1 MLQDS
6 EFATSSIVGV
16 VATVTDTKRMHH
28 TLRPNHGQHEFQFIE
43 ILKKPD
49 KVKKTLSYS

>member
-6 EFATSSIVGV
+6 KFATSSIVGV